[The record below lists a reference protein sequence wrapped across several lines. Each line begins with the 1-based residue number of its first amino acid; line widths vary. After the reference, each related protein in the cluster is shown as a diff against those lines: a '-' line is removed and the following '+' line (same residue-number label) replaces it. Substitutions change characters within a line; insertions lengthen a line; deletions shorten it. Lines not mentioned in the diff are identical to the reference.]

1 MVMVMVMVMTAS
13 IAGVSEVLESSEE
26 QRLLRGPR
34 EATIESLPCEKSFNG
49 SLYLWDKVSKISWN
63 IMQDLLPLSPFV
75 SVSHLF
81 YTLFLSTSPTT
92 FQPHPTGPFP

>member
-49 SLYLWDKVSKISWN
+49 SLYLWDKV
-63 IMQDLLPLSPFV
+63 
-75 SVSHLF
+75 
-81 YTLFLSTSPTT
+81 
-92 FQPHPTGPFP
+92 

>member
-34 EATIESLPCEKSFNG
+34 EATIESLPCEKSFNNG
-49 SLYLWDKVSKISWN
+49 SLYLRDKV
-63 IMQDLLPLSPFV
+63 
-75 SVSHLF
+75 
-81 YTLFLSTSPTT
+81 
-92 FQPHPTGPFP
+92 